1 MDELI
6 LRLSEGKHP
15 VVVGGLQPS
24 LKDLKRR
31 ILERKYVFIKFTNI
45 RGGTDLGV
53 VVDPGATT
61 LTAADFECG
70 TGIAH
75 IEGTLILNYTKV
87 RCIADI
93 DLATFKGIGH
103 LAILEEIHL

>member
-6 LRLSEGKHP
+6 QRLSEGKHP
-15 VVVGGLQPS
+15 VIVGGLQPT

-31 ILERKYVFIKFTNI
+31 ILEMKYVFIKFTDT

-53 VVDPGATT
+53 VVDTEATR
-61 LTAADFECG
+61 LDAADFECG
-70 TGIAH
+70 TGIIH

-87 RCIADI
+87 CCIADI
-93 DLATFKGIGH
+93 DLATFKGTGH
-103 LAILEEIHL
+103 LYQLALK